1 MDSSAEIYFLVQKKR
16 QIFIFDGDGNIL
28 MNLSSLVTIG
38 SLQPK
43 NLIHIIYDNKTSV
56 RLLRILDS
64 N

>member
-16 QIFIFDGDGNIL
+16 QIFIFEWKYFNEFEFVSD
-28 MNLSSLVTIG
+28 IG